1 MVPAMNIQANLHE
14 QHLRASL
21 LQRLRPLMA
30 RRSGGMHVH
39 GEQLFSYCALDRERI
54 AAAQLPDPVIGIVL
68 RGTKEVWLGD
78 TGHVFP
84 PGSVFVLPGGVPLDV
99 VNIPGDESGAYE
111 SLLFAV
117 PELPPGVERPPVR
130 KAPQAGMRRE
140 FGVPLTPDL
149 VEAFSHAA
157 TIIADG
163 ASSQAIKKLRLAEVL
178 TLLRPVPAASVLFH
192 LGLAEEVALMIAG
205 APAQDWTV
213 PRVATRLRLGESTL
227 RRRLKAENRTF
238 RGILR
243 EERLRA
249 ARAALAAG
257 ASSLAAAEAAGYA
270 SRSHFSRR
278 YREAF
283 GTSPGGRS

>member
-1 MVPAMNIQANLHE
+1 MNIQANLCE

-117 PELPPGVERPPVR
+117 PEVPPGVERPPVR
-130 KAPQAGMRRE
+130 NARNEGRQAGRRRE

-249 ARAALAAG
+249 ARAALADG

-283 GTSPGGRS
+283 GTSPGGRG

>member
-1 MVPAMNIQANLHE
+1 MNIQTNLSE
-14 QHLRASL
+14 EHLRQTL

-30 RRSGGMHVH
+30 SGRGMHVH

-54 AAAQLPDPVIGIVL
+54 AAAELPDPVIGIVL
-68 RGTKEVWLGD
+68 RGTKEIWLGD
-78 TGHVFP
+78 TGHVFS
-84 PGSVFVLPGGVPLDV
+84 PGSVFVLPGGVPIDV
-99 VNIPGDESGAYE
+99 VNIPGDQSGVYE

-117 PELPPGVERPPVR
+117 PELPPGVEPLPPL
-130 KAPQAGMRRE
+130 RE
-140 FGVPLTPDL
+140 ARQTGEPRAFGVPLTPDL

-157 TIIADG
+157 TVIADG
-163 ASSQAIKKLRLAEVL
+163 GSSQAIRRLRLAEVL
-178 TLLRPVPAASVLFH
+178 TLLRPVPAARVLFH
-192 LGLAEEVALMIAG
+192 LGLADEVALMIAG
-205 APAQDWTV
+205 APAEAWTI
-213 PRVATRLRLGESTL
+213 PRVATRLHLGASTL

-249 ARAALAAG
+249 AHSALAAG
-257 ASSLAAAEAAGYA
+257 ASSLAATEAAGYT

-283 GTSPGGRS
+283 GTTPGGRS